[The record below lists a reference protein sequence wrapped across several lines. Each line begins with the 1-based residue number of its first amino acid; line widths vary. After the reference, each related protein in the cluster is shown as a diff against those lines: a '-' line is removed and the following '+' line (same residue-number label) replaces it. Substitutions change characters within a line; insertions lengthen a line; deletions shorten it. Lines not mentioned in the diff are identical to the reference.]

1 MEVAPRIPIDPESG
15 VAIAI
20 GDSSQV
26 GEARRAATAVATWAG
41 LSETDA
47 GKFAILATEAATN
60 ITKHAGHGD
69 IMLRAITC
77 GDATAVEVVAIDAGP
92 GIGDLER
99 AMTDGY
105 STAGSPGTG
114 LGAMARLSTSFDIFT
129 SAGHGTVL
137 AARVEP
143 ERSRAARKDR
153 AFDVGVVRVPKRGE
167 LECGDDWGIVVDD
180 AGRAMLVVAD
190 GLGHGSSAAE
200 ASRRA
205 VQVAVEHSGD
215 QPGMLVAALHAGL
228 RSTRGAA
235 VAVAELSAR
244 DSTLRYA
251 GLGNISAT
259 LTSATESKSFVSYNG
274 IAGHEMR
281 KVQEFS
287 YEWPEG
293 GLLVVHSDGVSA
305 RWDMKRYPGLVARDP
320 SVVAGVLYR
329 DYSRGRDDAL
339 VVVVRVAAHA
349 ATRSR

>member
-1 MEVAPRIPIDPESG
+1 MEVAPQAPIDAESG

-20 GDSSQV
+20 EDSSQV
-26 GEARRAATAVATWAG
+26 GQARRVAAVVAASAE

-60 ITKHAGHGD
+60 VAKHAGHGEL
-69 IMLRAITC
+69 MLRAIRH
-77 GDATAVEVVAIDAGP
+77 GGASAVEVIAIDGGP

-114 LGAMARLSTSFDIFT
+114 LGAMARIATMFDIFT
-129 SAGHGTVL
+129 SVGGGTVV
-137 AARVEP
+137 AARLESQRTP
-143 ERSRAARKDR
+143 RARSAR

-180 AGRAMLVVAD
+180 GRAMIVVAD
-190 GLGHGSSAAE
+190 GLGHGPAAAE

-205 VQVAVEHSGD
+205 VAIGVEHSSD
-215 QPGMLVAALHAGL
+215 PPGMLVAALHAGL

-235 VAVAELSAR
+235 VAVAELNMR

-251 GLGNISAT
+251 GLGNISA
-259 LTSATESKSFVSYNG
+259 SVASPAESKSLVSLNG

-281 KVQEFS
+281 KVQEFP
-287 YEWPEG
+287 YEWPDG
-293 GLLVVHSDGVSA
+293 GLLVMHSDGLSA
-305 RWDMKRYPGLVARDP
+305 RWDLSRYPGLSMRDP

-329 DYSRGRDDAL
+329 DFSRARDDAL
-339 VVVVRVAAHA
+339 VVVVRVAA
-349 ATRSR
+349 